1 MEHSSPLGKVLVVGG
16 GIAGIETSLNLAEA
30 GFFVY
35 LVEKSPSIGGLMASL
50 DKTFPTNDCAM
61 CILSPKLV
69 ECGRHLNIEVLT
81 LAEVVNISGK
91 PGHFVVTVQEN
102 PRYVDVTSCTGCG
115 DCASVCPVSLPNDFE
130 GRLSTRKAIFRLFPQ
145 AFPGAFQ
152 ITKHGTPNCQAAC
165 PLEQRAQGYIALIR
179 EGHFE
184 EAVRVVRMDNPF
196 PGICGRACHHPC
208 MEQCQRGMFDA
219 PVRIPH
225 LKRFLADFE
234 RNLGTALLPEITEAH
249 PETVAV
255 VGAGPSG
262 LSCAYFL
269 RLLGYRVVVFEAQD
283 QPGGMMRFGIPPY
296 RLPREVVD
304 WEIAV
309 LQKLGVEIRCGTS
322 WGRDFTLSDL
332 FAWGFSAVYL
342 ACGAWKGTR
351 LGIEG
356 EDHPQV
362 IDGLAYLLRCHRCE
376 DIPRAQ
382 RIAVIGGG
390 NVAIDCARVALRQ
403 GAKEVTVYYRRSFD
417 EMPAR
422 QEEVEEAR
430 EEGVEFV
437 FCAAPKRFIEEN
449 GRLLL
454 EMSGVRLCAPDAS
467 GRRRPEVI
475 PGSEFTVSA
484 DLYIVATGQRVTLP
498 EHEGLELTPWG
509 TVKVDQNLA
518 TSLPRVFAGGD
529 LVLGPATLV
538 EAIAHGKRAA
548 YAIHAFLR
556 GQSFSKNPR
565 HPAPLSLPWGKT
577 KNPGVSP
584 RKLEGTER
592 LSGFSEVLSGYTEE
606 EARKEAS
613 RCLSCGGCA
622 ECLRCVEACK
632 RNAIRHEDRARLRT
646 LEVGA
651 IVYAQGTC
659 VFHPEE
665 RFRELG
671 YRKYPNVITSLDFER
686 ILNASGPTKGR
697 VLRPSDGKVPGKIA
711 FIQCVG
717 SRDPERGGSFCSS
730 VCCMYAVKEALVAQ
744 EHLRVEGSASCCG
757 PSSLSGCEPS
767 FALSSG
773 EGSTPLEVTIF
784 LIDMRAFGKDFER
797 YYERAKTQGIRFV
810 RGRVSHVAPQGDG
823 DVVVFYV
830 DEGGGKKSEV
840 FDLVVLSVGLCVP
853 ESERK
858 RLMRLG
864 VPLDPEGFP
873 YFSAFGTRSVRP
885 GVFICGSL
893 AGPKDIPGAVVEG
906 SAVASEVGTL
916 LAPSRFQY
924 VREKTYPPER
934 DVSSEPLRVG
944 VFVCRC
950 GINIAGVVNTEEVVA
965 WAKSLPPVVYAE
977 ENLYTCS
984 QDTQKRIQEKI
995 REYRLNRVVVASC
1008 SPRTHEPLFRETLK
1022 EAGLNPYLL
1031 VMANIRDQCSW
1042 VHQEAKEEATEK
1054 AKDLVAM
1061 AVAKVALL
1069 EPLTPIP
1076 VPVEKAVLIIG
1087 GGLAG
1092 MTAAVEAARQG
1103 LTVYLVEREKELGG
1117 QDLQYTL
1124 EGVDL
1129 EEFRE
1134 RLKKEIAENPK
1145 ITVFT
1150 ESTVVEVN
1158 GFVGNFES
1166 VVQERGTRHTLQH
1179 GGIIVATG
1187 GKEYVPESGAFLY
1200 GKDPRVLTQ
1209 RELERRIHEGT
1220 LGSPKKVLMIQC
1232 VGSRDEKH
1240 PYCSRVCCIQAVKN
1254 ALRLKEISQETEVT
1268 VLYRDM
1274 RTYGLY
1280 ERYYAKAREKG
1291 VLFVRF
1297 GDKGM
1302 PTVEKNAELL
1312 AIRFFDPLL
1321 GKEVTLF
1328 ADLVVLSTGIVPHD
1342 DASSL
1347 SKLLKVPLTQ
1357 DGFFLE
1363 AHVKLRP
1370 VDFATEGIY
1379 VCGLAHG
1386 PKLAEESILQAK
1398 AAVARLMTVLS
1409 KDTLLSEAQIATVD
1423 AKKCVACG
1431 DCERV
1436 CQYQAIR
1443 VNWEKGV
1450 AEVNR
1455 ALCKGCGLCSA
1466 TCRSGAVQVFGFTK
1480 EAILAEV
1487 EYLYELSL
1495 ET

>member
-1 MEHSSPLGKVLVVGG
+1 MRGTSDPLGAVLVVGG
-16 GIAGIETSLNLAEA
+16 GIGGIEAALNLAEA

-35 LVEKSPSIGGLMASL
+35 LVEKSASIGGLMARL

-81 LAEVVNISGK
+81 LAEVVDISGE
-91 PGHFVVTVQEN
+91 PGNFTVTVLEH
-102 PRYVDVTSCTGCG
+102 PRYVDTSSCTGCG
-115 DCASVCPVSLPNDFE
+115 DCADVCPVSLPSDFE
-130 GRLSTRKAIFRLFPQ
+130 GRLTTRKAIFRLFPQ

-152 ITKHGTPNCQAAC
+152 IEKRGVPNCQAAC

-179 EGHFE
+179 EGRFE

-208 MEQCQRGMFDA
+208 MEHCQRGMLDA
-219 PVRIPH
+219 PLRIPY

-234 RNLGTALLPEITEAH
+234 RNLGKALLPKRETER
-249 PETVAV
+249 PEKVAI

-304 WEIAV
+304 WEIRV
-309 LQKLGVEIRCGTS
+309 LQELGVDIRCNTS

-332 FAWGFSAVYL
+332 FAQGFSAVYL
-342 ACGAWKGTR
+342 ACGAWRGAR

-362 IDGLAYLLRCHRCE
+362 LDGLSYLLRCHRCE
-376 DIPRAQ
+376 DIPKALRV
-382 RIAVIGGG
+382 AVIGGG
-390 NVAIDCARVALRQ
+390 NVAIDCARTALRQ

-422 QEEVEEAR
+422 PEEVEEAK

-437 FCAAPKRFIEEN
+437 FCAAPQRFVDVE
-449 GRLLL
+449 GHLLL
-454 EMSGVRLCAPDAS
+454 EMAGVRLCAPDES

-475 PGSEFTVSA
+475 PGSTFTVSA
-484 DLYIVATGQRVTLP
+484 DLYIVATGQRVVLP
-498 EHEGLELTPWG
+498 EGEDLERTPWG
-509 TVKVDQNLA
+509 TVKVGVDLS
-518 TSLPRVFAGGD
+518 TSRPGVFAGGD

-548 YAIHAFLR
+548 CAIDAYLR
-556 GQSFSKNPR
+556 RVPFEEKHRS
-565 HPAPLSLPWGKT
+565 PAPLSIPWT
-577 KNPGVSP
+577 ERKNPGRAPEKLDVS
-584 RKLEGTER
+584 KR
-592 LSGFSEVLSGYTEE
+592 LTGFFEVVSGYGEE
-606 EARKEAS
+606 EARKEAA

-622 ECLRCVEACK
+622 ECLRCVEACR
-632 RNAIRHEDRARLRT
+632 RNAIRHGECASFRELK
-646 LEVGA
+646 VGA
-651 IVYAQGTC
+651 IVYATGTE
-659 VFHPEE
+659 VFRPEE
-665 RFRELG
+665 HLRELG
-671 YRKYPNVITSLDFER
+671 YRKYPNVLTSLDFER
-686 ILNASGPTKGR
+686 MLSASGPTKGR
-697 VLRPSDGKVPGKIA
+697 VVRPSDGKVPRKIA

-717 SRDPERGGSFCSS
+717 SRDRTRGHSYCSS
-730 VCCMYAVKEALVAQ
+730 VCCMYAIKEALVAG
-744 EHLRVEGSASCCG
+744 EHLRVEGGVSCCA
-757 PSSLSGCEPS
+757 PSL
-767 FALSSG
+767 G
-773 EGSTPLEVTIF
+773 EGSVPLEVTIF

-797 YYERAKTQGIRFV
+797 YYERAKALGIRFV
-810 RGRVSHVAPQGDG
+810 RGRVSHISTSGD
-823 DVVVFYV
+823 DPVVFYV
-830 DEGGGKKSEV
+830 DEGGRKQSEA
-840 FDLVVLSVGLCVP
+840 FDLVVLSSGLCVP
-853 ESERK
+853 DAEKERLA
-858 RLMRLG
+858 RFG

-873 YFSAFGTRSVRP
+873 YFAAFGTRRVRE
-885 GVFICGSL
+885 GVFVCGSL
-893 AGPKDIPGAVVEG
+893 AGPKDIPGTVVEA
-906 SAVASEVGTL
+906 SAVASEVGSF
-916 LAPSRFQY
+916 LAPSRFRL

-934 DVSSEPLRVG
+934 DVTSAPLRVG

-950 GINIAGVVNTEEVVA
+950 GVNIAGVVDTGEVVE
-965 WAKSLPPVVYAE
+965 WARNLPGVVYAE

-984 QDTQKRIQEKI
+984 QDTQERIKAKIQELG
-995 REYRLNRVVVASC
+995 LNRVVVASC
-1008 SPRTHEPLFRETLK
+1008 SPRTHEPLFRETLR
-1022 EAGLNPYLL
+1022 EAGLNPYLF

-1042 VHQEAKEEATEK
+1042 VHQEEKEKATEK

-1061 AVAKVALL
+1061 AVAKAALL

-1076 VPVEKAVLIIG
+1076 VPVEKAVLVIG
-1087 GGLAG
+1087 GGLSG
-1092 MTAAVEAARQG
+1092 MTAALEAARQG
-1103 LTVYLVEREKELGG
+1103 VSVYLVEREEDLGG
-1117 QDLQYTL
+1117 QDLPYTA

-1129 EEFRE
+1129 ENLRKK
-1134 RLKKEIAENPK
+1134 LKKDIAENPG
-1145 ITVFT
+1145 ITVYT
-1150 ESTVVEVN
+1150 GSRVLEVR

-1166 VVQERGTRHTLQH
+1166 VVDHKGTLRTLRH

-1187 GKEYVPESGAFLY
+1187 AQAYLPRDGAFLY

-1209 RELERRIHEGT
+1209 RELERKIAAGNFVP
-1220 LGSPKKVLMIQC
+1220 PKRVVMVQC
-1232 VGSRDEKH
+1232 VGSRDKEH
-1240 PYCSRVCCIQAVKN
+1240 PYCSRVCCLQAVKN
-1254 ALRLKEISQETEVT
+1254 ALRLKDIARDTEVT

-1280 ERYYAKAREKG
+1280 ERYYERARREG
-1291 VLFVRF
+1291 ILFVRF
-1297 GDKGM
+1297 GDEEM
-1302 PTVEKNAELL
+1302 PVVEAKDGELSV
-1312 AIRFFDPLL
+1312 RFLDPLL
-1321 GKEVTLF
+1321 GEDVSLS
-1328 ADLVVLSTGIVPHD
+1328 ADLVVLSTGIVPHE
-1342 DASSL
+1342 DAQVL
-1347 SKLLKVPLTQ
+1347 AKLLKVPLTQ

-1386 PKLAEESILQAK
+1386 PKLAEESVLQAK

-1409 KDTLLSEAQIATVD
+1409 KDALLAEAQIASVD
-1423 AKKCVACG
+1423 EKKCVACG

-1436 CQYQAIR
+1436 CQYRAIA
-1443 VNWEKGV
+1443 VDWEKKV
-1450 AEVNR
+1450 ARVNR

-1466 TCRSGAVQVFGFTK
+1466 TCRSGAIKVYGFTP
-1480 EAILAEV
+1480 EAILSEV

-1495 ET
+1495 GT